1 MAKIKLDRALLA
13 ANWAK
18 EVGPLDKEI
27 GMGRE
32 LKRLDDLNDDID
44 EDLFEVEKLSTR
56 AEIEARLGEIDA
68 ALKKPIKAA
77 VDQANAVVKLAKKC
91 QADYRAK
98 EKKSK
103 GDKAA
108 AKEAADIAEAAADV
122 VREAGDYAHLLAA
135 DADQA
140 REDLK
145 DLLAKVEKAE
155 IENAPTGELSGPKW
169 VAKFATSRTTSA
181 LTSAFGRKVD
191 DFIAAIKAAGGSV
204 TVSATF
210 RPLRRA
216 FLMHYAWRI
225 AKENFDPAKV
235 PKYNGIDINWVHPTK
250 AESIKAADQ
259 MRTGYRMKFPAART
273 SNHTARRA
281 IDMTIRR
288 IIGKTMKDAEG
299 NDVVIKRDTDLHKV
313 GETYGVKKLLDDE
326 PHWSE
331 DGK

>member
-1 MAKIKLDRALLA
+1 MAKAKLDKALLA

-27 GMGRE
+27 GLGSE
-32 LKRLDDLNDDID
+32 LKRLDDVNDDVD
-44 EDLFEVEKLSTR
+44 EDLFEVKGVLTK
-56 AEIEARLGEIDA
+56 AEIEARMDELEA

-91 QADYRAK
+91 QADYKAK
-98 EKKSK
+98 EKKAKS
-103 GDKAA
+103 DKAA

-122 VREAGDYAHLLAA
+122 AREASDYAHLLAA
-135 DADQA
+135 DAEQA
-140 REDLK
+140 RKDLK

-204 TVSATF
+204 TVSATY

-216 FLMHYAWRI
+216 FLMHYSGRVANEEI
-225 AKENFDPAKV
+225 DPAKV
-235 PKYNGIDINWVHPTK
+235 PKYNGININWVHPTE
-250 AESIKAADQ
+250 AESINAAKQ
-259 MRTGYRMKFPAART
+259 MMQGYHIQFPAALK

-288 IIGKTMKDAEG
+288 IISKTMKDAEG
-299 NDVVIKRDTDLHKV
+299 NDVVIKTERDLHKV
-313 GETYGVKKLLDDE
+313 GATYGVIKLVGDD

-331 DGK
+331 DGR